1 MPISHFT
8 AFYPSRPFWAV
19 SKIDFSDP
27 NSLKNFH
34 ALMSEEVFQ
43 DASEA
48 FSVKISRDGRIMLR
62 IEALENDDVQT
73 EAPTD
78 IESTVRKWGEYL
90 DYLNAFYLLLDSSV
104 IKLMNLSYFNL
115 HEITNRD
122 AFRVRYE
129 NGKHAGENIAYES
142 IASVFQ
148 MGRFS
153 SSYGSM
159 PIPCEPR
166 IIMRQVIS
174 HDAIAYAVE
183 NFRVVMSNPGLEKVL
198 ASFTKSISEYKVG
211 NYETSIILAWFISE
225 TIISKLWKNHI
236 ESLNEEVTDGQQR
249 INRERKD
256 YLIGRDFHIS
266 LVSNILELWGI
277 LPFSLFK
284 DVDTVR
290 RFRNKIVHGASKYA
304 PSATEAQLAIN
315 TALELSRR
323 SNAIDF
329 ITNLSY
335 SVTGL

>member
-1 MPISHFT
+1 MPINHFT

-34 ALMSEEVFQ
+34 DLMSEEVYQ
-43 DASEA
+43 DSSEA

-62 IEALENDDVQT
+62 IETLEKDDVHT
-73 EAPTD
+73 EAPID

-104 IKLMNLSYFNL
+104 IKLMNLGYFNL

-129 NGKHAGENIAYES
+129 NRKNAGENIAIES

-153 SSYGSM
+153 SSYGSI
-159 PIPCEPR
+159 PIPNDPR

-174 HDAIAYAVE
+174 LDAIADAVG

-225 TIISKLWKNHI
+225 TIINKCWKDHI
-236 ESLNEEVTDGQQR
+236 DSFKQR
-249 INRERKD
+249 YRQWSAKNQPGTEGLFSRERFS
-256 YLIGRDFHIS
+256 YQPGFQHFGALGHS
-266 LVSNILELWGI
+266 
-277 LPFSLFK
+277 PFQ
-284 DVDTVR
+284 
-290 RFRNKIVHGASKYA
+290 A
-304 PSATEAQLAIN
+304 PS
-315 TALELSRR
+315 RR
-323 SNAIDF
+323 G
-329 ITNLSY
+329 Y
-335 SVTGL
+335 S